1 MPIEAVV
8 VKLLKEHLVTK
19 QDRST
24 TSNVLSEDR
33 GTVAQLVAGIVVYED
48 RLVVRLKSENG
59 DEPSDSRMIGRSQV
73 PGRNHHPKDPAR
85 SCSRIMHLEAIM
97 DLEAKSVRNS
107 SSAGRVWSAQ
117 SREVVGGWMTL
128 SPVE

>member
-85 SCSRIMHLEAIM
+85 SCSRIMHLEA
-97 DLEAKSVRNS
+97 KSVRNS
-107 SSAGRVWSAQ
+107 SSAGRAWSAQ

-128 SPVE
+128 SQVE